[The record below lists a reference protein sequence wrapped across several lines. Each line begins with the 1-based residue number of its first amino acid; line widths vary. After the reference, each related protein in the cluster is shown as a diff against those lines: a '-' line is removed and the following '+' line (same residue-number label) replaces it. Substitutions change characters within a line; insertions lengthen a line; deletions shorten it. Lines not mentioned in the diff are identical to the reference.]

1 MKYFYYFYSINNIDM
16 TIILKK
22 GQHLEDL
29 LPPNAI
35 IKGSKR
41 LNAKKYVGVLN
52 LKEDPMEI
60 QKRMRD
66 EWE

>member
-1 MKYFYYFYSINNIDM
+1 M

-22 GQHLEDL
+22 GQRLEDV
-29 LPPNAI
+29 LPKTNKESGA
-35 IKGSKR
+35 KR
-41 LNAKKYVGVLN
+41 LDARKYVGVLKI
-52 LKEDPMEI
+52 KEDPLEA